1 MHRLFVSLLA
11 LGFFAASTLSMAET
25 AGSVFPTIT
34 AQDLNGRAATFPE
47 QMPGDRT
54 VVLIAF
60 HRRQQQELDVWIDKL
75 GLNKEGAP
83 AWIEMPVVP
92 NYGSIWR
99 AFVHNGMRSGIKTT
113 EARARVFTVYGS
125 RDEFCSKLNLA
136 SDDQVYVLVVGE
148 IGSVVSRADGQYSD
162 AKADSIRSALSL

>member
-54 VVLIAF
+54 VVL
-60 HRRQQQELDVWIDKL
+60 
-75 GLNKEGAP
+75 
-83 AWIEMPVVP
+83 M
-92 NYGSIWR
+92 
-99 AFVHNGMRSGIKTT
+99 T
-113 EARARVFTVYGS
+113 
-125 RDEFCSKLNLA
+125 
-136 SDDQVYVLVVGE
+136 
-148 IGSVVSRADGQYSD
+148 
-162 AKADSIRSALSL
+162 

>member
-1 MHRLFVSLLA
+1 MNRLFVYLLT
-11 LGFFAASTLSMAET
+11 LVFVAASTFAMAET

-34 AQDLNGRAATFPE
+34 AQDLNGRTATFPE
-47 QMPGDRT
+47 QMPGERT

-75 GLNKEGAP
+75 GLNKKDAP

-99 AFVHNGMRSGIKTT
+99 AFVDNGMRSGIITT

-125 RDEFCSKLNLA
+125 RDEFRSKLNLP
-136 SDDQVYVLVVGE
+136 SDEQVYVLVVGE
-148 IGSVVSRADGQYSD
+148 DGAVVARADGQYSD
-162 AKADSIRSALSL
+162 AKAGSIRSALSP